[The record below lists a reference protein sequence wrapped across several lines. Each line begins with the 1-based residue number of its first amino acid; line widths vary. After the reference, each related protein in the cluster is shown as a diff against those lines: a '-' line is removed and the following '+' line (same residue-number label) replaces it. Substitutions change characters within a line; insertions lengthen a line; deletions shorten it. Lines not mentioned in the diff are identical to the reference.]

1 MDAMAVPTARA
12 TLSLLYQ
19 LRNVVEPLRAVLH
32 QLDGPDA
39 AAIQGDLER
48 CGRVVLAQGDP
59 LELRVLDQR
68 LRAAGLVTS
77 MNHQPG
83 DSFGAG

>member
-1 MDAMAVPTARA
+1 MAVPTARA

-19 LRNVVEPLRAVLH
+19 LRNVVEPLRAELH
-32 QLDGPDA
+32 HLDGPGA
-39 AAIQGDLER
+39 AAIQGELER

-59 LELRVLDQR
+59 LELHRLDQR

-77 MNHQPG
+77 VNHLPG
-83 DSFGAG
+83 DSAGAG